1 MKKGSHMTE
10 ESKKKLS
17 ESIAAAYKKRG
28 NYGHYG
34 VHQKD
39 DEVSYRTYQREYKR
53 EWYKK
58 NYEKW
63 HEYTMKKNY
72 EKMTTE
78 KLLKLKANHEKGFF
92 RNPEKKQRLINLID
106 AVLIERGAVQ
116 PVVDFEH
123 NYSVVTIPESAANTF
138 NCAPNITVEID
149 KPKPNKIEING
160 VWYDLVESPIQW
172 EG

>member
-1 MKKGSHMTE
+1 MKKGTHMSE

-17 ESIAAAYKKRG
+17 EAVAAAYKLRG

-39 DEVSYRTYQREYKR
+39 DEISYRTYQREYKR

-63 HEYTMKKNY
+63 HDYTMKKSY

-78 KLLKLKANHEKGFF
+78 KLFALRERHSASKFMEDEKRKKLVKIIES
-92 RNPEKKQRLINLID
+92 
-106 AVLIERGAVQ
+106 VLIERGALTVTC
-116 PVVDFEH
+116 DFEH
-123 NYSVVTIPESAANTF
+123 NYTTVPTEQLSYSATNPTNF
-138 NCAPNITVEID
+138 ET
-149 KPKPNKIEING
+149 PKPNKIEING
-160 VWYDLVESPIQW
+160 VWYDLVECPIQW

>member
-17 ESIAAAYKKRG
+17 ESVAAAYKKRG

-39 DEVSYRTYQREYKR
+39 DEISYRTYQREYKK
-53 EWYKK
+53 EWYPK
-58 NYEKW
+58 NKEKW
-63 HEYTMKKNY
+63 RNYIMKKKY
-72 EKMTTE
+72 EAMTTTE
-78 KLLKLKANHEKGFF
+78 LFRLRDRHAKGMFAG
-92 RNPEKKQRLINLID
+92 NEKKQRLVDLID
-106 AVLIERGAVQ
+106 AVLIERGAAQ
-116 PVVDFEH
+116 PVCDFEH
-123 NYSVVTIPESAANTF
+123 NYSVVPIPESAANTF
-138 NCAPNITVEID
+138 NYTPNVAVEID
-149 KPKPNKIEING
+149 KPKINKIEING

>member
-63 HEYTMKKNY
+63 HAYTMKKKY
-72 EKMTTE
+72 EAMTTE
-78 KLLKLKANHEKGFF
+78 ELFRLRDKHANGMIAG
-92 RNPEKKQRLINLID
+92 NEKKKRLVDLINS
-106 AVLIERGAVQ
+106 VLVERGVFG
-116 PVVDFEH
+116 VTCDFEH
-123 NYSVVTIPESAANTF
+123 NYTTKTTADWDM
-138 NCAPNITVEID
+138 CYAPNIAPPKPTRIEID
-149 KPKPNKIEING
+149 G
-160 VWYDLVESPIQW
+160 VWYDLVEHKGVVVS
-172 EG
+172 G

>member
-92 RNPEKKQRLINLID
+92 RNPEKKQRLINLIE
-106 AVLIERGAVQ
+106 AVLIERGVLT
-116 PVVDFEH
+116 VECDFEH
-123 NYSVVTIPESAANTF
+123 NYTTKTTAEIF
-138 NCAPNITVEID
+138 KDLDMCYAPNIAPPKPTRIEID
-149 KPKPNKIEING
+149 G
-160 VWYDLVESPIQW
+160 VWYDLVEHKGVTVS
-172 EG
+172 G